1 LIKHKSGLFI
11 LLASVFVVVMLV
23 TSGCVPTTTP
33 AATSTVTTTVT
44 ATPKTTTAAAVT
56 DKTYRALSPIG
67 NYSTVDIKSLAPRL
81 DKLDGKT
88 ILFSQ
93 AEADPVIMPALL
105 ERVKK
110 DYPTV
115 NWVVKLSSATN
126 PTTLTAEEKKPI
138 QALIQGVGF

>member
-1 LIKHKSGLFI
+1 LIKHKSNFL
-11 LLASVFVVVMLV
+11 LVLASICLALMLV
-23 TSGCVPTTTP
+23 IMSCTPSTGTT
-33 AATSTVTTTVT
+33 ATVTTTTTVT
-44 ATPKTTTAAAVT
+44 ATPKATTAAAAG
-56 DKTYRALSPIG
+56 DKTYRALNPRGIEPSI
-67 NYSTVDIKSLAPRL
+67 DIKPLSPRL